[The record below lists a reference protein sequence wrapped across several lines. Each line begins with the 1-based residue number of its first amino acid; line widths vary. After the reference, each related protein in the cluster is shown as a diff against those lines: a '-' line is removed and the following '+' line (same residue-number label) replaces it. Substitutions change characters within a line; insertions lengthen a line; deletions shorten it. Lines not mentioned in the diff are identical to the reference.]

1 MKKNKLI
8 RLLEDYTFEK
18 EFSMIYKNNNLNVIN
33 YTRILD
39 FSSTL
44 ISFEYKDKSYYIEGN
59 NLVITKMLSNEMLI
73 TGSINKITFI

>member
-1 MKKNKLI
+1 MKKIKLI